1 MKLKNIFLILFLIIA
16 LIYITNITA
25 IPNNIVLFEGEDLHL
40 GTIFGIVQ
48 KQKPIITVN
57 SNNEESNIVAEEEI
71 TLSLFNIIALKSV
84 KVTTIDNTK
93 VIPLRKYSRIKT
105 IFKWRFSNWNDGNR
119 RTKAI

>member
-1 MKLKNIFLILFLIIA
+1 MKLKNFFLILFLIIG

-93 VIPLRKYSRIKT
+93 VIPLRKYSRIKA
-105 IFKWRFSNWNDGNR
+105 IFKWCFSNWNDRNR

>member
-1 MKLKNIFLILFLIIA
+1 MKLKNIFLILFLIID

-25 IPNNIVLFEGEDLHL
+25 IPNNIVLFEGEELHL
-40 GTIFGIVQ
+40 GTIFGIAQ

-93 VIPLRKYSRIKT
+93 VIPLRKYSGIKT
-105 IFKWRFSNWNDGNR
+105 IFKWCFSNWNDRNR